1 MDEHDDDLESQV
13 QKDAEREVNAFPD
26 TGDQLDELIEGA
38 LIEETD
44 DIPLDEDKAEL

>member
-1 MDEHDDDLESQV
+1 MDEHEDDLESQV

-38 LIEETD
+38 PADEMD
-44 DIPLDEDKAEL
+44 APPLDEDEAEL